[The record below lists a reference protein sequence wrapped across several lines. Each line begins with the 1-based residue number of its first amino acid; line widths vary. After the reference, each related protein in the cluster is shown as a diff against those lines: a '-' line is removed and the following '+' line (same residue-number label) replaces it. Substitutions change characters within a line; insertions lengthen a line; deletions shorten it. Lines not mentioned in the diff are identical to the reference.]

1 MQNVLAPVQFEITET
16 LAKRKS
22 IRAFDIQKPVL
33 RSYIMSLLEAA
44 RWSPSCFN
52 DEPWRFIVWDKNDNN
67 EAYQKAFDCLGEWNQ
82 KWVRT
87 APVIIASFAVSKFR
101 EGDKDNRWAEY
112 DTGAAANSICIQA
125 ASIGLQAHQM
135 GGYSADKLKEV
146 FNVPTDVTSMAMIA
160 IGYPGDIEVLD
171 ESYHEGENKIRTR
184 KPFETNFYKDTWDSS
199 ILA

>member
-125 ASIGLQAHQM
+125 ASMGLQAHQM

>member
-1 MQNVLAPVQFEITET
+1 
-16 LAKRKS
+16 
-22 IRAFDIQKPVL
+22 
-33 RSYIMSLLEAA
+33 MSLLEAA